1 MRILGSWLHRTPRD
15 RVVLSLSL
23 ERVLLA
29 RATPDWVF
37 AEERCQG
44 QADWARAIAALIQRT
59 ASQGAR
65 VSVLLEAGLYQQ
77 VQIERPEVPDEE
89 LAGALPWAVKD
100 FVSEPVT
107 QLGLDYYSLPTNPAA
122 RPRLAVVGVNRQRLR
137 AIADA
142 VNAVARLER
151 IGTEE
156 LALADLPGVAPQMV
170 LLLFQ
175 LPERDLQ
182 LLAICEGRLC
192 FSRQLRGFTALT
204 RQPLATLDSLI
215 ADNLLLELQRSMDY
229 LVAQL
234 KLPAVSQ
241 LYVAIDTPDPAAVA
255 QYLQQNLAMTVHTI
269 DPPAGAQGRFWLP
282 LVGHLQQEWVE

>member
-1 MRILGSWLHRTPRD
+1 MRRLSSWLHRTPRE

-23 ERVLLA
+23 DRVLLA
-29 RATPDWVF
+29 RSSPAWVF
-37 AEERCQG
+37 VEERCQG
-44 QADWARAIAALIQRT
+44 QTDWARAIAALVQRT

-65 VSVLLEAGLYQQ
+65 VSVLLEASLYQQ

-107 QLGLDYYSLPTNPAA
+107 QLGLDYYTLPTNPAA
-122 RPRLAVVGVNRQRLR
+122 RPRLAVVGVNRARLHV
-137 AIADA
+137 IADA
-142 VNAVARLER
+142 VNAVAHLER

-156 LALADLPGVAPQMV
+156 LGLADLPGVVPQMV

-175 LPERDLQ
+175 LPDRDLQ
-182 LLAICEGRLC
+182 LLAICDGRLC

-204 RQPLATLDSLI
+204 RQPLGAQETVI

-241 LYVAIDTPDPAAVA
+241 LYVAMASPDPAGVVDF
-255 QYLQQNLAMTVHTI
+255 LQRNLALAVL
-269 DPPAGAQGRFWLP
+269 PVELPVGAEGGQWLP

>member
-1 MRILGSWLHRTPRD
+1 M
-15 RVVLSLSL
+15 VLALSQD
-23 ERVLLA
+23 RVLLA
-29 RATPDWVF
+29 RSTPTWVF

-44 QADWARAIAALIQRT
+44 QTDWARAIAAIVQRT

-65 VSVLLEAGLYQQ
+65 VSVLLDASLYQQ
-77 VQIERPEVPDEE
+77 VQIERPDVPDEE

-100 FVSEPVT
+100 FVSEHVT
-107 QLGLDYYSLPTNPAA
+107 QLGLDYYTLPTNPAA
-122 RPRLAVVGVNRQRLR
+122 RPRLAVVGVNRARLH

-156 LALADLPGVAPQMV
+156 LGLADLPGVVPQMV
-170 LLLFQ
+170 LLLYQ
-175 LPERDLQ
+175 LPDRDLQ
-182 LLAICEGRLC
+182 LLAICDGRLC
-192 FSRQLRGFTALT
+192 FSRQLRGFVALT
-204 RQPLATLDSLI
+204 RQPFSALDSLI

-234 KLPAVSQ
+234 KLPAVS
-241 LYVAIDTPDPAAVA
+241 LLLVAMSTPDTDDLTAF
-255 QYLQQNLAMTVHTI
+255 LQRNLALSVQAVE
-269 DPPAGAQGRFWLP
+269 PPAEAVGGHWLP